1 MSRLAMRPASCL
13 PVPRKFAWAC
23 DCCAGPDCP
32 CRAAHLWG
40 LHAMARCA
48 CVLADIFAQA
58 AAVRPGRPA
67 CVATRTNVPPK
78 PRAPTLLLH
87 VPRRVPAGRRRA
99 HAVRGRR

>member
-13 PVPRKFAWAC
+13 PVPRKFAWA
-23 DCCAGPDCP
+23 

-58 AAVRPGRPA
+58 AAVRPERPA
-67 CVATRTNVPPK
+67 CVATRTNVPPE

-99 HAVRGRR
+99 HAARGRR